1 MEKGSQKLP
10 EIVLPRPMSPDN
22 DIKARVNANLR
33 IEPNKEEMKTIETQL
48 EAVKQKNSNN
58 ANDNNSKKGSVGT
71 INTPEYQ
78 IELLM
83 K

>member
-33 IEPNKEEMKTIETQL
+33 IEPNKEEMKTIETQV
-48 EAVKQKNSNN
+48 EAVKHR
-58 ANDNNSKKGSVGT
+58 
-71 INTPEYQ
+71 
-78 IELLM
+78 L
-83 K
+83 